1 MRYLLVLV
9 LSGCPI
15 VVTQITQDYNTLCAR
30 LIVAGQ
36 LDEADAACD
45 HALEYQPS
53 YWDALHNKGLI
64 AQSRGDK
71 KKARKFY
78 MLSLRANP
86 DMMSSLNAMGALAQ
100 EEGNLA
106 EAISY
111 FKSALRINPEY
122 LEARRNLGAVHLQQK
137 DFAEAIRQF
146 RLLLQSEP
154 NLVEGHLGM
163 ASALLAQEKFD
174 EAAISLE
181 RATTLDV
188 NDDRAWLMRG
198 RCELMRG
205 RRDEAKD
212 AFERCLL
219 STGSRNIECELEL
232 KSLTSD

>member
-1 MRYLLVLV
+1 MRYLILLV

-15 VVTQITQDYNTLCAR
+15 VVTQVTQDYNTLCAR

-45 HALEYQPS
+45 HSLEYQPS

-64 AQSRGDK
+64 AQTRGDK
-71 KKARKFY
+71 KAAKKFY
-78 MLSLRANP
+78 ILALRANP
-86 DMMSSLNAMGALAQ
+86 NMMSSLNSMGALAL
-100 EEGNLA
+100 EEGDFQG
-106 EAISY
+106 AITY
-111 FKSALRINPEY
+111 FRGALRVNPEY

-154 NLVEGHLGM
+154 NLVEGHLGL
-163 ASALLAQEKFD
+163 ASGQMAQEKFD
-174 EAAISLE
+174 DAAITLE

-198 RCELMRG
+198 ACEQARG
-205 RRDEAKD
+205 RRAEAQD

-219 STGSRNIECELEL
+219 ANEKNLECQQAL
-232 KSLTSD
+232 KAIDRG